1 MFSCVGKTSSLLAAV
16 EQNLWVDN
24 DCQKI
29 VSSNV
34 STRPCLPKKKHRTA
48 TACVSNDDPRRFLS
62 CFPDDNDE
70 IRIWFKFDNLSN
82 SSYRWK
88 SLFCRMKINNKPDED
103 INWWLETSRK
113 IDRSLICRQHTE
125 RNNSMRYWESSEKKN
140 ERTVLNRTDR
150 LWLF

>member
-1 MFSCVGKTSSLLAAV
+1 MAAV
-16 EQNLWVDN
+16 GRNLWADN

-34 STRPCLPKKKHRTA
+34 STRPCLQKHTD
-48 TACVSNDDPRRFLS
+48 CLLSNDDPRHYSLS
-62 CFPDDNDE
+62 LLDDDE
-70 IRIWFKFDNLSN
+70 IRIWFTFDNLSI

-88 SLFCRMKINNKPDED
+88 SSANFFDDWKLITTWRGYKLMMEI
-103 INWWLETSRK
+103 SRE